1 MLVGSITPL
10 FLETQGHAM
19 NETSPASPPLL
30 DVQGTLNRLKGDTA
44 FLETLFTVYL
54 EDLPV
59 KLASIEEALAKTDM
73 PVLQRTAH
81 SLKGASATVGALAL
95 RETAFAL
102 ENAGREADTA
112 KAAEILP
119 ELKRLIDET
128 TAAISTALA
137 QT

>member
-1 MLVGSITPL
+1 
-10 FLETQGHAM
+10 M

-95 RETAFAL
+95 REAAFAL
-102 ENAGREADTA
+102 ETAGREADTS

-119 ELKRLIDET
+119 DLKRLIDET
-128 TAAISTALA
+128 TTAISTALA